1 MDITNNVIEIR
12 KIINKYYEQIA
23 SNKLYIL
30 YEMNKFLERKK
41 ILKLPQED
49 VDNLS
54 RPIWIGLL
62 NH

>member
-12 KIINKYYEQIA
+12 KIINKYYEQMP
-23 SNKLYIL
+23 SNKLYSL

-41 ILKLPQED
+41 LLKLPQED

-54 RPIWIGLL
+54 RPI
-62 NH
+62 

>member
-41 ILKLPQED
+41 LKKNETEELE
-49 VDNLS
+49 NL
-54 RPIWIGLL
+54 
-62 NH
+62 NCFN